1 MSEQN
6 QLERIERKIDTLAVQ
21 IGVLINALA
30 QDDEDEGPTTDL
42 SGNPIPPRDKSQTT
56 F

>member
-1 MSEQN
+1 MSEKD
-6 QLERIERKIDTLAVQ
+6 QLDRIERKVDALAVQ
-21 IGVLINALA
+21 IGVLIDALA

>member
-1 MSEQN
+1 MSDTEQ
-6 QLERIERKIDTLAVQ
+6 LDRIERKVDLLTTQIVALID
-21 IGVLINALA
+21 VLSR
-30 QDDEDEGPTTDL
+30 DDEDDGPTMDL

>member
-1 MSEQN
+1 MSDRD
-6 QLERIERKIDTLAVQ
+6 QLDRIERKVDALAAQ
-21 IGVLINALA
+21 IGVLIEALA

>member
-1 MSEQN
+1 MSDKEQ
-6 QLERIERKIDTLAVQ
+6 LDRIERKVDALTVQ
-21 IGVLINALA
+21 IGALINALA

-42 SGNPIPPRDKSQTT
+42 SGNPIPPRDRSQTT